1 MPAWCC
7 ARDTCREL
15 CPELRDSPGCEMFPD
30 TSNTHPGI
38 AQPLFWNGSFGW
50 CLCQRKMQEAR
61 SALQCCTSG
70 LYKPRCYPENSTLK
84 PSNSALA
91 STPKQIS
98 ALTLHQGTDQT
109 ADLQTRVFA
118 STLSQIQTVV
128 GKKKHEQIERFLCYL
143 PPAVWTLIMESLYDI
158 ELYFSLLLLDCA
170 GAQCGFH
177 TPILACLDILRL
189 EVLHKET

>member
-1 MPAWCC
+1 MQQTPPPSPVLSVPSPLLAAFTYPNHLNTGRSWFEGSKHHQVPSVILVKVNPNDQVQAGWCGKC
-7 ARDTCREL
+7 ARVVL
-15 CPELRDSPGCEMFPD
+15 CQRGAVLGIPAGMWNVSRHPGLPGC

-50 CLCQRKMQEAR
+50 CLCRRKMQEAR

-70 LYKPRCYPENSTLK
+70 LYKPRCYPESSSLK

-91 STPKQIS
+91 SAPKQIS

-118 STLSQIQTVV
+118 STLS
-128 GKKKHEQIERFLCYL
+128 
-143 PPAVWTLIMESLYDI
+143 
-158 ELYFSLLLLDCA
+158 
-170 GAQCGFH
+170 
-177 TPILACLDILRL
+177 
-189 EVLHKET
+189 